1 MLRNT
6 KIAIVTIAL
15 VVTSYA
21 AFAAKA
27 KNSESDVVAAIKDT
41 RISLSQAVAA
51 AETRVGGKAVSAE
64 YEKTKKGWAYDI
76 EIVKADKMF
85 DVLVDSNYGN
95 VISSAEDVADQDD
108 EKDETD

>member
-27 KNSESDVVAAIKDT
+27 KNSEADVLAAIKDT
-41 RISLSQAVAA
+41 KISLSQAITA
-51 AETRVGGKAVSAE
+51 AEVRVGGKAVRGE
-64 YEKTKKGWAYDI
+64 YEKTKNGWAYDI
-76 EIVKADKMF
+76 EVVKADKMF